1 MNVLVSLRT
10 QRLDEYQSYMISHR
24 PEGTTVRPVRSN
36 RLAAGAQMTVQEP
49 DVEPVSLEETH
60 PRRTLA
66 QHLFGQ
72 HREPRPGS
80 TSTLARFGQAEAA
93 AAGRFDLDL
102 VGYKGVEFDRRG
114 QGL

>member
-1 MNVLVSLRT
+1 VNLLVSLRT
-10 QRLDEYQSYMISHR
+10 QRLDEYQSFMISHR
-24 PEGTTVRPVRSN
+24 PEGSSVRPVRSN
-36 RLAAGAQMTVQEP
+36 RLPAGVQMTVREP
-49 DVEPVSLEETH
+49 EVETTSLDETQ

-66 QHLFGQ
+66 QALFGQ

-93 AAGRFDLDL
+93 AAGRRDLDL
-102 VGYKGVEFDRRG
+102 VGHVDVELHRRG

>member
-10 QRLDEYQSYMISHR
+10 QRLDEYQSHDL
-24 PEGTTVRPVRSN
+24 PPAEGTTVRPVPRTGW
-36 RLAAGAQMTVQEP
+36 RPARDDRERP
-49 DVEPVSLEETH
+49 DVEPVSMEDTQ

-93 AAGRFDLDL
+93 AAGRRDLDL

-114 QGL
+114 QRF